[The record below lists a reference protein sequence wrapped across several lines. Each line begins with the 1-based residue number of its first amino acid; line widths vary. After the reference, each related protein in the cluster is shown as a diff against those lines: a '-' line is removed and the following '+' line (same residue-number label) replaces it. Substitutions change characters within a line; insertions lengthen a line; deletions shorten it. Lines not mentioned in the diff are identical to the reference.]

1 MGMTVE
7 KLKERPLYLNFIKE
21 LHVVFLDSVRGRNRA
36 PGEFRNV
43 QNYIGPS
50 GCTIEK
56 TTFVPPLTRSAR
68 FRAGQLGKIL
78 VLQ

>member
-1 MGMTVE
+1 MTVE

-36 PGEFRNV
+36 RGEFRNV
-43 QNYIGPS
+43 QNYIGPP
-50 GCTIEK
+50 GGTIERGD
-56 TTFVPPLTRSAR
+56 FCSPLTRSAR